1 MSQPSIKKNFLY
13 KSALT
18 LSSYLMAFVTFPYV
32 SRVLGVER
40 IGLVNFV
47 DNTINYF
54 LLFATLGVN
63 ILGVREIATVRE
75 DDIKRNK
82 VYSELLGVNI
92 LFTLIVLIVYILCV
106 EWIPKLNQ
114 YKELFYIGISK
125 LIFTAFLVEWLY
137 TGLEQFRYIT
147 LRSIAIKL
155 LYVLTVFLF
164 IRSAEDYKIYFIL
177 TIGVV
182 VLNAFINILYSKKY
196 VDIYWRD
203 FLSLKYLKQDILLG
217 VSSIMTSMYLT
228 FNVMYLGL
236 VSDNVQVGYYT
247 TAHKLYMVI
256 LGLFSAF
263 THVMLP
269 RMSVLIADGNK
280 EQFNKMIT
288 QSFKLV
294 IIVSIPSIL
303 ISTIFAPEIIQLLS
317 GAGYEGAVLPMRI
330 IMFAVLF
337 VGIAQVLVIQVLIPL
352 KKDRI
357 LLLASILG
365 AIFSIIL
372 NLVFLERLQSVG
384 SALVL
389 VLSELLVT
397 LIHASY
403 VFYNRIIEIPYNSF
417 SK

>member
-372 NLVFLERLQSVG
+372 NLVFVERLQSVG

>member
-1 MSQPSIKKNFLY
+1 M
-13 KSALT
+13 T

-372 NLVFLERLQSVG
+372 NLVFVERLQSVG

>member
-147 LRSIAIKL
+147 FRSIAIKL
-155 LYVLTVFLF
+155 LYVLAVFLF

-182 VLNAFINILYSKKY
+182 VLNAVVNVLYAKQF
-196 VDIYWRD
+196 VDFDWRGIC
-203 FLSLKYLKQDILLG
+203 FSHYIKQDILLG
-217 VSSIMTSMYLT
+217 FYSIMTSMYLT

-247 TAHKLYMVI
+247 TAHKLYMVV

-263 THVMLP
+263 TQVMLP
-269 RMSVLIADGNK
+269 RMSALIADGK
-280 EQFNKMIT
+280 KDQFYRMIKR
-288 QSFKLV
+288 SFKIV
-294 IIVSIPSIL
+294 INFSVPLIL
-303 ISTIFAPEIIQLLS
+303 ISIIFAPEIIQLLS
-317 GAGYEGAVLPMRI
+317 GTGYEGAVFPMRI
-330 IMFAVLF
+330 IMPAVLF
-337 VGIAQVLVIQVLIPL
+337 VGIAQVLAVQVLIPL
-352 KKDRI
+352 KRDRI
-357 LLLASILG
+357 LLFASIIG
-365 AIFSIIL
+365 AAFSLAINLIL
-372 NLVFLERLQSVG
+372 VTELQSVG
-384 SALVL
+384 SAIVL
-389 VLSELLVT
+389 LSSECAVT
-397 LIHASY
+397 LVYMIY
-403 VFYNRIIEIPYNSF
+403 VKIVVLPWMYRS
-417 SK
+417 

>member
-263 THVMLP
+263 TPVMLP

>member
-63 ILGVREIATVRE
+63 ILGVREIAAVRE
-75 DDIKRNK
+75 NEKNRNK

-147 LRSIAIKL
+147 LRSIAVKL

-164 IRSAEDYKIYFIL
+164 IRSADDYKLYFIL

-182 VLNAFINILYSKKY
+182 VLNAIVNVLYAKRF
-196 VDIYWRD
+196 VNFDWRGICS
-203 FLSLKYLKQDILLG
+203 FHYMKQDILLG
-217 VSSIMTSMYLT
+217 IYSIMTSMYLT

-247 TAHKLYMVI
+247 TAHKLYMVV
-256 LGLFSAF
+256 LGFFSAF
-263 THVMLP
+263 TQVMLP
-269 RMSVLIADGNK
+269 RMSALIADGKK
-280 EQFNKMIT
+280 EQFHRMIKR
-288 QSFKLV
+288 SFKLV
-294 IIVSIPSIL
+294 ISYSVPLIL
-303 ISTIFAPEIIQLLS
+303 ISIIFAPEIIQLLS
-317 GAGYEGAVLPMRI
+317 GTGYEGAVLPMRI
-330 IMFAVLF
+330 IMPAVLF
-337 VGIAQVLVIQVLIPL
+337 VGIAQVSAVQVLIPL
-352 KKDRI
+352 KRDSI
-357 LLLASILG
+357 LLFASIIG
-365 AIFSIIL
+365 AALSLAINLIL
-372 NLVFLERLQSVG
+372 VTKLQSVG
-384 SALVL
+384 SAIVL
-389 VLSELLVT
+389 LSSECAVT
-397 LIHASY
+397 LVYMIY
-403 VFYNRIIEIPYNSF
+403 VKIVVLPWMYQS
-417 SK
+417 